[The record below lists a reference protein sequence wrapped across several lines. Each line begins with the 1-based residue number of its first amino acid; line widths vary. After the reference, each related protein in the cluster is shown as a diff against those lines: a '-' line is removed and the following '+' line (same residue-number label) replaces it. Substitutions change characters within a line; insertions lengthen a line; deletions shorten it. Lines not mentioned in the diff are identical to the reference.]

1 MRYFKLVV
9 CPFGPGETPKDWVEK
24 VRRQILDGKAHYGWS
39 WIPMDPPH
47 GTADLRVL
55 LKKLQRGEQLEGK
68 EKVVWNRCQFLIKR
82 IEIGDR
88 LIIQTERPLRRFLI
102 VEVTGPYGFLGT
114 ESDFNHYLECKAIT
128 EEYVNIDLVSQ
139 YVRHDLRN
147 KRGHY
152 YRIDRKA
159 TIEYLDSMIERKSW
173 RGEEA
178 HPRTHAHEKEETKD
192 ESIAGVIK
200 IIQRRWP
207 AKDFETFMKELIG
220 KMPCVELVDDS
231 KDNHKGW
238 DFLIR
243 IPDPLCS
250 GELLHDRVPVQCKN
264 YTDEVNCDK
273 PIDDLMRCVQNS
285 DSTIFYLCILG
296 DVTEEF
302 KEKLADAA
310 ERAGDNA
317 GRDVQFRIVDQ
328 HEIAIQYMRY
338 MVS

>member
-1 MRYFKLVV
+1 
-9 CPFGPGETPKDWVEK
+9 
-24 VRRQILDGKAHYGWS
+24 
-39 WIPMDPPH
+39 MDPEH
-47 GTADLRVL
+47 GTANLWEL
-55 LKKLQRGEQLEGK
+55 QKKLQRGEQLEGG
-68 EKVVWNRCQFLIKR
+68 ERVVWNRCQFLIKR

-88 LIIQTERPLRRFLI
+88 LIIQTERPLRQFLI

-114 ESDFNHYLECKAIT
+114 ERDFNHYLECRAIT
-128 EEYVNIDLVSQ
+128 EEYVNIDSLPQ
-139 YVRHDLRN
+139 YVRHDLT
-147 KRGHY
+147 KRGRY
-152 YRIDRKA
+152 YQIYGEA
-159 TIEYLDSMIERKSW
+159 TIEYLESW

-178 HPRTHAHEKEETKD
+178 HPRTHAHEKEETN
-192 ESIAGVIK
+192 EEIIAKVIK
-200 IIQRRWP
+200 IIHKRWP

-220 KMPCVELVDDS
+220 KIPCVEVVDDS

-250 GELLHDRVPVQCKN
+250 GEFLHDRIPVQCKN
-264 YTDEVNCDK
+264 YTGPVNSDN

-328 HEIAIQYMRY
+328 YEIARLYMKY